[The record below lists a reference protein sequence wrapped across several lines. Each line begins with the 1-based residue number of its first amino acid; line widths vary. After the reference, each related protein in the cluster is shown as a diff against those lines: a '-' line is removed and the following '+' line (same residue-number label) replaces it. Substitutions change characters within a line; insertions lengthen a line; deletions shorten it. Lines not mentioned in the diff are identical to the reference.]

1 MKAIENQPRTTALSP
16 LPAAPRRGAEVSL
29 RAEENRR
36 IRESHEQDGMGR
48 KIAIGGIVIVAIFGG
63 LGTWSATAS
72 LDGAIVAPGQ
82 IQVETSRKA
91 VQHLEGGIVKEIR
104 VRDGDR
110 VTEGQLLI
118 RLWDKS
124 TGANLRLVQ
133 GQVAELVARRDRLL
147 AEREGGDRIS
157 TSGGPNAASEI
168 VEGQKALLAA
178 KRENRR
184 MEIGLLR
191 QQQEQLRTQIAGMKE
206 QSASKERQFSLF
218 EDELS
223 GLRILFEKGL
233 TPKGKLLSLE
243 RAAETNRGER
253 AVLTGNIASS
263 EMKITE
269 LELQILRLG
278 ATSQE
283 KVAEELRT
291 VEAEINE
298 LSERLVSSRDQV
310 ERTDVV
316 SPRAGRVYKLAVH
329 APGAVIKGGDVIMEI
344 VPEDDTL
351 VVGAQIAPRDIDK
364 VQAGASAKVRLSAF
378 NQRTTPEI
386 DGEITQV
393 SPDMITEPQTGR
405 GFYLATIAIPPKQI
419 ERLAG
424 VTLKPGMPAESII
437 RTGSRTPLSYLLK
450 PFNDSITRT
459 MREE

>member
-1 MKAIENQPRTTALSP
+1 MKAIENQPPTTALSP
-16 LPAAPRRGAEVSL
+16 HLAPPRGRSEVSL

-36 IRESHEQDGMGR
+36 VWESHEQDGMGR

-133 GQVAELVARRDRLL
+133 GQVAELTARRARLL
-147 AEREGGDRIS
+147 AERDGGDRIAVS
-157 TSGGPNAASEI
+157 PSGGPNAAPEI

-191 QQQEQLRTQIAGMKE
+191 QQQEQLCTQIAGMKE
-206 QSASKERQFSLF
+206 QSASKERQVSFY

-223 GLRILFEKGL
+223 GLRMLFEKGL
-233 TPKGKLLSLE
+233 TPKGKLLALE
-243 RAAETNRGER
+243 RAAETNRGEQ
-253 AVLTGNIASS
+253 AVLTGNIASA
-263 EMKITE
+263 EMKISE
-269 LELQILRLG
+269 LELQILRLE
-278 ATSQE
+278 ANSQE
-283 KVAEELRT
+283 KVAEELRA
-291 VEAEINE
+291 VEAEINAV
-298 LSERLVSSRDQV
+298 SERLVSSQDQA
-310 ERTDVV
+310 ERTEVI

-329 APGAVIKGGDVIMEI
+329 APGAVIKGGEVIMEI

-351 VVGAQIAPRDIDK
+351 VVGAQIAPQDIDK
-364 VQAGASAKVRLSAF
+364 VQPGASAKVRLSAF
-378 NQRTTPEI
+378 NQRTTPEV

-405 GFYLATIAIPPKQI
+405 GFYLATIAIPPKQM
-419 ERLAG
+419 ERLA
-424 VTLKPGMPAESII
+424 
-437 RTGSRTPLSYLLK
+437 
-450 PFNDSITRT
+450 
-459 MREE
+459 